1 MITER
6 TLRKWRR
13 AALKTVS
20 GGPRMKIV
28 GEIPPGDFKAMTVD
42 DVESAQRILRLTQ
55 ELLDQ
60 HLLRKEVR

>member
-13 AALKTVS
+13 EALVYKSVS
-20 GGPRMKIV
+20 TDSNLITELTKEDGCNR
-28 GEIPPGDFKAMTVD
+28 
-42 DVESAQRILRLTQ
+42 QRILRMTQ

-60 HLLRKEVR
+60 HLLRKVVR